1 MPTKSMIFAPLLALL
16 LPAAQAA
23 QIELGDYRFDTAAFG
38 DTLIQSDGGH
48 FAFSN
53 WLNTAN
59 FNPGAP
65 AYLTG
70 ANFETGISNIGF
82 PTGVQYTIGY
92 DAGIVNGKGFD
103 LGVVVARYTED
114 PFEIAISADGVSFT
128 AARRIEFE
136 SAHDTGIHKV
146 YYYGGGGPFE
156 AELFVHE
163 IELGDYG
170 FAAGSVVRAVRIT
183 GLEQLDLI
191 RVAGV
196 TAAVPEPAS
205 WAFMVTGLVAAGL
218 MTRRRPR

>member
-1 MPTKSMIFAPLLALL
+1 MRLKSMLIAPLMAFVI
-16 LPAAQAA
+16 PAYAVQV
-23 QIELGDYRFDTAAFG
+23 ELGDYMFDSAAFG
-38 DTLIQSDGGH
+38 DTLAQSDGGK

-59 FNPGAP
+59 IDPGAP

-70 ANFETGISNIGF
+70 ANFETGIANIGF
-82 PTGVQYTIGY
+82 PAGITYTIGY
-92 DAGIVNGKGFD
+92 DAGVLNGLGFD

-114 PFEIAISADGVSFT
+114 PFEIAISGDGTSFT
-128 AARRIEFE
+128 APRRIEFDT
-136 SAHDTGIHKV
+136 AHDTGVHKL
-146 YYYGGGGPFE
+146 YYYGGGGPSD

-170 FAAGSVVRAVRIT
+170 FAAGAVIKAVSIT

-196 TAAVPEPAS
+196 TAAVPEPGTWLLLLA
-205 WAFMVTGLVAAGL
+205 GLVTTGFL
-218 MTRRRPR
+218 TRRLEP

>member
-1 MPTKSMIFAPLLALL
+1 MQMKPMFFAPFLALW
-16 LPAAQAA
+16 LPVQAA
-23 QIELGDYRFDTAAFG
+23 QVELGDYQFDAAAFG
-38 DTLIQSDGGH
+38 DTLAQSDDGH

-53 WLNTAN
+53 WLNTVN
-59 FNPGAP
+59 VNPGAP
-65 AYLTG
+65 AFLTG
-70 ANFETGISNIGF
+70 ANFETGISNIGN
-82 PTGVQYTIGY
+82 PKGVTYTIGY
-92 DAGIVNGKGFD
+92 DAGIVNGSGFD

-128 AARRIEFE
+128 APRRIEFE

-163 IELGDYG
+163 IELGHYG
-170 FAAGSVVRAVRIT
+170 FAAGSVIRAVRIT

-196 TAAVPEPAS
+196 TAAVPEPGS
-205 WAFMVTGLVAAGL
+205 WALMMAGLLVTGLL
-218 MTRRRPR
+218 TRRRPR